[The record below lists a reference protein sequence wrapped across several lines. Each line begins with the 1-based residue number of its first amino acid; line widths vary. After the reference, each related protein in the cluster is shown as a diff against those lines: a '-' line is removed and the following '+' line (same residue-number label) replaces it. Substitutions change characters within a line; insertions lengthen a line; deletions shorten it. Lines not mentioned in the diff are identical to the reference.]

1 MILAK
6 YGLVCEFPLLENC
19 HLFLSEYVDIS
30 LISIASVLPSMFWF
44 AYILQILTVSV
55 KD

>member
-19 HLFLSEYVDIS
+19 HLLQLHTDLLSSEIFNKRFLFLWKYCNIAGNSEM
-30 LISIASVLPSMFWF
+30 PF
-44 AYILQILTVSV
+44 Q
-55 KD
+55 

>member
-19 HLFLSEYVDIS
+19 HLFLIEYVDIS

-44 AYILQILTVSV
+44 AHILQILTVSV

>member
-6 YGLVCEFPLLENC
+6 YDLVCEFPLLENC
-19 HLFLSEYVDIS
+19 HLFLIEYVDIS
-30 LISIASVLPSMFWF
+30 LILIVSLLSSMFC
-44 AYILQILTVSV
+44 LTVSV